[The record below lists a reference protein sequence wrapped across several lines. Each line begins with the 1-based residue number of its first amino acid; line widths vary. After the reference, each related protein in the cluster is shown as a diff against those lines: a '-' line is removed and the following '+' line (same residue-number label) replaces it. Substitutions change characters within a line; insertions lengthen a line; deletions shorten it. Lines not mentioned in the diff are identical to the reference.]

1 MKLFLSLVFAIVIL
15 INPGFAQYD
24 DDDDN
29 GGATDL
35 VSFLGMGW
43 TWGFEDA
50 RPFIETNYALG
61 IATHDNMQR
70 NFYVNGMVEAKIG
83 YSLID
88 SFSRGIVHLEEKFI
102 SGSYM
107 EKNYNTLIP
116 QDETDLIN
124 EKMTRFGFGIRHG
137 YGYNL
142 GLLKIIPFTQHSFQ
156 WYKMKSERPENLSS
170 DDIALLDRF
179 EDAYRFG
186 FTNEAG
192 LKVRLFR
199 SIDAVASYEYSV
211 IYPRVVFPQWFV
223 SYTLLYVSMGVVSK
237 FSRDIVKGSPILGP
251 LLYFALTNGLT
262 WGYTYALKSSM
273 HWPFDTEVP
282 MLNNAGKIGVSISF

>member
-1 MKLFLSLVFAIVIL
+1 MKYFFSIMAVIL
-15 INPGFAQYD
+15 VLTNFSFAQYD
-24 DDDDN
+24 DDE

-43 TWGFEDA
+43 TWGFEGA
-50 RPFIETNYALG
+50 RPFIEANYALG

-70 NFYVNGMVEAKIG
+70 DFFVNGMVEAKIG

-88 SFSRGIVHLEEKFI
+88 SFSRGIVRLEEKFI
-102 SGSYM
+102 TGSYM
-107 EKNYNTLIP
+107 EKDYNTLLV
-116 QDETDLIN
+116 QDETNLIN
-124 EKMTRFGFGIRHG
+124 EKMTRVGFGIRHG

-142 GLLKIIPFTQHSFQ
+142 GLMKIIPFSQHSFQ
-156 WYKMKSERPENLSS
+156 WYKMQSERPDDLSPE
-170 DDIALLDRF
+170 DIALLDRF

-199 SIDAVASYEYSV
+199 SIDAVATYEYSV

-223 SYTLLYVSMGVVSK
+223 SYTILYVSMGVVSK
-237 FSRDIVKGSPILGP
+237 FTRDIVKGSPILGP
-251 LLYFALTNGLT
+251 ILYFALTNGLT
-262 WGYTYALKSSM
+262 WGYTYALKSNM
-273 HWPFDTEVP
+273 HWPFDSETP
-282 MLNNAGKIGVSISF
+282 MLNNAAKIGVSLSF